1 MVWASRPAIPIFA
14 ARNAP
19 EFALRDYGSL
29 ARSWGAGEN
38 FRQADFSV
46 SIKKE
51 EAAPEV
57 KADSLYVRLVI
68 AKHSLERVLETG
80 LRMRLWRK
88 TAATGAC
95 WRMASSRQ
103 TPTALCITGRKRWHL
118 SRQESGKPV
127 QRHPGVR
134 RLNCSWSCNTS
145 QVCIRRTIGL

>member
-1 MVWASRPAIPIFA
+1 MEFRFLLLCSGVFFANKLRIFGSSEAVNPQFNPASDERSTAELEVVPASHEANQMVWASRPAIPIFA

-88 TAATGAC
+88 TAATGA
-95 WRMASSRQ
+95 
-103 TPTALCITGRKRWHL
+103 T
-118 SRQESGKPV
+118 
-127 QRHPGVR
+127 
-134 RLNCSWSCNTS
+134 
-145 QVCIRRTIGL
+145 